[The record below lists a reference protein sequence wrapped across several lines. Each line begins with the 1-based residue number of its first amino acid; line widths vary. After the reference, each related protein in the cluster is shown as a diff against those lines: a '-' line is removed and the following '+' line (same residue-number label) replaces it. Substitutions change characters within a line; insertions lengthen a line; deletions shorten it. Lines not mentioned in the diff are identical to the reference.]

1 MRLEGSLHI
10 TRKSAV
16 EMDVEGSIDLSG
28 SKGHH
33 VIKAKQQITPY
44 EATPQ
49 LGWSRDTFHYIVL
62 QGIALHSTTP
72 H

>member
-1 MRLEGSLHI
+1 
-10 TRKSAV
+10 
-16 EMDVEGSIDLSG
+16 MDVEGSIDLSG